1 MEELTQYIKSDFA
14 VLVAVLY
21 CIGRG
26 LKAIQR
32 FPNQFIPLALTFC
45 GIGLACLSVVSRYAS
60 YGNWAAALFEGV
72 VQGVLCAGMS
82 VYLNEVIAHCSS
94 NNKGYDPPKLHA
106 QTKEDRSVPT
116 ISTASDFRSR
126 FHLSLLAAA
135 GNLRYNTHINSVPC
149 FGTPRRETRL
159 VRFTNSD
166 FLRQGENPLRCA
178 FNRWSPADA
187 AYRR

>member
-1 MEELTQYIKSDFA
+1 MDELTQYIKAYFA

-82 VYLNEVIAHCSS
+82 VYLNEAFSQIVEKTKFFDGLNGFGFPKPFSFILTCS
-94 NNKGYDPPKLHA
+94 GRQFAVQYPYKLCPLLWD
-106 QTKEDRSVPT
+106 TKERDTPCT
-116 ISTASDFRSR
+116 IYK
-126 FHLSLLAAA
+126 L
-135 GNLRYNTHINSVPC
+135 
-149 FGTPRRETRL
+149 
-159 VRFTNSD
+159 
-166 FLRQGENPLRCA
+166 
-178 FNRWSPADA
+178 
-187 AYRR
+187 

>member
-1 MEELTQYIKSDFA
+1 MEELTQYIKADFA

-45 GIGLACLSVVSRYAS
+45 GIGLA
-60 YGNWAAALFEGV
+60 LFEGV

-94 NNKGYDPPKLHA
+94 NKGNDPPK
-106 QTKEDRSVPT
+106 
-116 ISTASDFRSR
+116 
-126 FHLSLLAAA
+126 
-135 GNLRYNTHINSVPC
+135 
-149 FGTPRRETRL
+149 
-159 VRFTNSD
+159 
-166 FLRQGENPLRCA
+166 
-178 FNRWSPADA
+178 
-187 AYRR
+187 

>member
-1 MEELTQYIKSDFA
+1 MEELTQYIKADFA

-32 FPNQFIPLALTFC
+32 FPNQFISATHVLRDWT
-45 GIGLACLSVVSRYAS
+45 ACLSVVSRYAS

-94 NNKGYDPPKLHA
+94 NKGNDPPK
-106 QTKEDRSVPT
+106 
-116 ISTASDFRSR
+116 
-126 FHLSLLAAA
+126 
-135 GNLRYNTHINSVPC
+135 
-149 FGTPRRETRL
+149 
-159 VRFTNSD
+159 
-166 FLRQGENPLRCA
+166 
-178 FNRWSPADA
+178 
-187 AYRR
+187 

>member
-1 MEELTQYIKSDFA
+1 MCRSLRTAARGHAALRYALANIVLFPHRLLRGGEPIEELTQYIKADFA

-94 NNKGYDPPKLHA
+94 NKGNDPP
-106 QTKEDRSVPT
+106 
-116 ISTASDFRSR
+116 
-126 FHLSLLAAA
+126 
-135 GNLRYNTHINSVPC
+135 N
-149 FGTPRRETRL
+149 
-159 VRFTNSD
+159 
-166 FLRQGENPLRCA
+166 
-178 FNRWSPADA
+178 
-187 AYRR
+187 

>member
-1 MEELTQYIKSDFA
+1 MEELTQYIKADFA

-94 NNKGYDPPKLHA
+94 NKGNDPAK
-106 QTKEDRSVPT
+106 
-116 ISTASDFRSR
+116 
-126 FHLSLLAAA
+126 
-135 GNLRYNTHINSVPC
+135 
-149 FGTPRRETRL
+149 
-159 VRFTNSD
+159 
-166 FLRQGENPLRCA
+166 
-178 FNRWSPADA
+178 
-187 AYRR
+187 

>member
-1 MEELTQYIKSDFA
+1 MEELTQYIKADFA

-82 VYLNEVIAHCSS
+82 VYLNEVIAHCIQIKGTTRR
-94 NNKGYDPPKLHA
+94 NNTRKPKKNA
-106 QTKEDRSVPT
+106 
-116 ISTASDFRSR
+116 
-126 FHLSLLAAA
+126 
-135 GNLRYNTHINSVPC
+135 
-149 FGTPRRETRL
+149 
-159 VRFTNSD
+159 
-166 FLRQGENPLRCA
+166 
-178 FNRWSPADA
+178 
-187 AYRR
+187 

>member
-1 MEELTQYIKSDFA
+1 MEELTQYIKADFA

-45 GIGLACLSVVSRYAS
+45 GIGLACLSGVSRYAS

-94 NNKGYDPPKLHA
+94 NKGNDPPK
-106 QTKEDRSVPT
+106 
-116 ISTASDFRSR
+116 
-126 FHLSLLAAA
+126 
-135 GNLRYNTHINSVPC
+135 
-149 FGTPRRETRL
+149 
-159 VRFTNSD
+159 
-166 FLRQGENPLRCA
+166 
-178 FNRWSPADA
+178 
-187 AYRR
+187 

>member
-1 MEELTQYIKSDFA
+1 MEEMTQYIKADFA

-94 NNKGYDPPKLHA
+94 NKGNDPPK
-106 QTKEDRSVPT
+106 
-116 ISTASDFRSR
+116 
-126 FHLSLLAAA
+126 
-135 GNLRYNTHINSVPC
+135 
-149 FGTPRRETRL
+149 
-159 VRFTNSD
+159 
-166 FLRQGENPLRCA
+166 
-178 FNRWSPADA
+178 
-187 AYRR
+187 

>member
-1 MEELTQYIKSDFA
+1 MEELTQYIKADFA

-26 LKAIQR
+26 LK
-32 FPNQFIPLALTFC
+32 ALTFC

-94 NNKGYDPPKLHA
+94 NKGNDPPK
-106 QTKEDRSVPT
+106 
-116 ISTASDFRSR
+116 
-126 FHLSLLAAA
+126 
-135 GNLRYNTHINSVPC
+135 
-149 FGTPRRETRL
+149 
-159 VRFTNSD
+159 
-166 FLRQGENPLRCA
+166 
-178 FNRWSPADA
+178 
-187 AYRR
+187 

>member
-1 MEELTQYIKSDFA
+1 MEELTQYIKADFA

-60 YGNWAAALFEGV
+60 YGDWAAALFEVV

-82 VYLNEVIAHCSS
+82 VYLKRPAKITCENKRRTKCSS
-94 NNKGYDPPKLHA
+94 GLNGFGFPKPFSFILTCSGRQFA
-106 QTKEDRSVPT
+106 VQYPYKFCPLLWDTKERDTPCT
-116 ISTASDFRSR
+116 IYK
-126 FHLSLLAAA
+126 L
-135 GNLRYNTHINSVPC
+135 
-149 FGTPRRETRL
+149 
-159 VRFTNSD
+159 
-166 FLRQGENPLRCA
+166 
-178 FNRWSPADA
+178 
-187 AYRR
+187 